1 MGRGCAQCRREREI
15 GAAAG
20 TQHLRS
26 QAAPICCM
34 RLEDVTLAALS
45 ALCTHRH
52 GEKREPRHDAFERG
66 RNAIFLISTGRVLRR
81 WCIIRLILRG
91 VLLFIALHGLLP
103 LIRCALILQRK
114 RILRVIRYIA
124 IALLRHIRVVR
135 RWLLFLL
142 RTAHPMHE
150 YELRCLLH
158 IHGHN
163 ECSARERRKRTR
175 RLDEID
181 LRMVSD
187 TVRTQDAGGRKVQNG
202 RRHRHA
208 RQELTCTANRGCK
221 FLLLRGIGR
230 TKRRRV
236 ALKGEHPCGDL
247 PALCRVSHI
256 LHRHKKPEG
265 IQQRGAE
272 RPLCRIHRTDR
283 GIGNFFGK

>member
-1 MGRGCAQCRREREI
+1 MGCGCAQCRRECEI

-20 TQHLRS
+20 TRHLRS
-26 QAAPICCM
+26 QTAPICCM
-34 RLEDVTLAALS
+34 RLEDVTLTALS
-45 ALCTHRH
+45 SLCTHRH
-52 GEKREPRHDAFERG
+52 GKKREARHDAVERG
-66 RNAIFLISTGRVLRR
+66 GNAIFPIGTRRVLRGR
-81 WCIIRLILRG
+81 CIIRLILRG
-91 VLLFIALHGLLP
+91 VLLFIFLHESLP
-103 LIRCALILQRK
+103 LIRCTLILRQK
-114 RILRVIRYIA
+114 RILHVIRYIA

-150 YELRCLLH
+150 HELRRLLH

-163 ECSARERRKRTR
+163 ECPARKCRKRTR

-181 LRMVSD
+181 LRMVAD
-187 TVRTQDAGGRKVQNG
+187 TVGTQDAGGRKVQNG

-208 RQELTCTANRGCK
+208 RQEFTCTANRGCK
-221 FLLLRGIGR
+221 ILLLCGIGR

-236 ALKGEHPCGDL
+236 TLKGEYPCGDL

-265 IQQRGAE
+265 IQQSGAE
-272 RPLCRIHRTDR
+272 RPLGGIHRADR
-283 GIGNFFGK
+283 RIGNFFGK